1 MFSSLFPPSERT
13 HFKQTPLM
21 WKARVHNRCQLICHV
36 TCYPLLYFAD
46 LLKGEP
52 RIHSFG
58 KYIVP
63 GICLVFGRYHKI
75 EHAPKIILRMTQ
87 SVFTDGIYRYR
98 RLFRPKDVDDDDE
111 INHFYPLR
119 VKSSP
124 KDKKQTG
131 CIRHYWEMRIVDK
144 SMPWSKSKTRKY
156 IVEANDF
163 SCVPSVPSQCISN
176 CGPRTRMGPREYM
189 TKVHKSVLKIRIITS
204 WFLCLVSVLGIF
216 YFIGFSIRDSGAHS

>member
-1 MFSSLFPPSERT
+1 MFPPSERT

-21 WKARVHNRCQLICHV
+21 RKARVHNQCQLICHV

-46 LLKGEP
+46 LLKSEP

-75 EHAPKIILRMTQ
+75 EHTPKIILWMTQ

-131 CIRHYWEMRIVDK
+131 CIRHY
-144 SMPWSKSKTRKY
+144 
-156 IVEANDF
+156 
-163 SCVPSVPSQCISN
+163 
-176 CGPRTRMGPREYM
+176 
-189 TKVHKSVLKIRIITS
+189 
-204 WFLCLVSVLGIF
+204 
-216 YFIGFSIRDSGAHS
+216 